1 MRAQVNP
8 VQSEQSSLSIHADI
22 LLDPRPGA
30 LAGAR
35 WLPRV
40 WRCLPASYVGRVTL
54 GLVLFAAVWLS
65 ELAASSLTAPMDNV
79 EQLTWVRSLQWGYYK
94 HPPLPTWLLWPVVHF
109 FGAAPVDTYVLGA
122 SVTLAALG
130 LYAWLLVLMR
140 GRAYATLALLAA
152 LCITFYNGRLHYY
165 NHNTVLMLFVTASA
179 LASWQAFRL
188 RSLAWWAALGLM
200 LGLGGL
206 SKYQIAVS
214 AVSVAVVWVQQ
225 RGWRDATHR
234 RGAWLAAGVA
244 GLTMLPHLLWLV
256 QSDFQP
262 IHYAMSTSLG
272 VAIPW
277 VDRWHAV
284 MHWLADELFN
294 RLLPAWLLLA
304 LALTTEPP
312 GQALAQ
318 GGAAPKAKASGG
330 LGLTRSLLLA
340 FGIVPLA
347 FMAAI
352 GLLFGS
358 ELQLQWGTAFAP
370 FAVPAATELLAMRKS
385 GATLS
390 LRRATIAF
398 VGIQILLLSVNWFT
412 SAKAPARWQ
421 SAHWCRFP
429 SAQLAQ
435 ELAGPARR
443 ALGGPVRII
452 DGPSQLAGAL
462 ALQLPEQP
470 WVLIDG
476 RPDISPWV
484 PADELS
490 HSPVLQLRVYQGTLD
505 PAWQAVGADFP
516 GLAWRVRWPDEQ
528 LEG

>member
-1 MRAQVNP
+1 MHDLVTL
-8 VQSEQSSLSIHADI
+8 VQSEPSSLAIRADI
-22 LLDPRPGA
+22 FLSPPPDGRSGSRWLA
-30 LAGAR
+30 LA
-35 WLPRV
+35 L
-40 WRCLPASYVGRVTL
+40 RCLPSSYAGRVAL
-54 GLVLFAAVWLS
+54 GLALFAAVWLS

-94 HPPLPTWLLWPVVHF
+94 HPPLPTWLLWPVVQL
-109 FGAAPVDTYVLGA
+109 FGAAPVATYVLGA
-122 SVTLAALG
+122 SITLAALG
-130 LYAWLLVLMR
+130 LYTWLLVQMR
-140 GRAYATLALLAA
+140 GRAYATVALLAA

-179 LASWQAFRL
+179 LACWQALRL
-188 RSLAWWAALGLM
+188 RSLAWWAVLGLV

-214 AVSVAVVWVQQ
+214 GLSVAVVWLQQ
-225 RGWRDATHR
+225 RGWRDALHR

-244 GLTMLPHLLWLV
+244 GLTLLPHLVWLV
-256 QSDFQP
+256 RSDFQP

-272 VAIPW
+272 VAMPW
-277 VDRWHAV
+277 VDRWMAV
-284 MHWLADELFN
+284 MHWLVDELFN

-304 LALTTEPP
+304 LALTARARSLVPDGEVIQP
-312 GQALAQ
+312 
-318 GGAAPKAKASGG
+318 AAVSPG

-340 FGIVPLA
+340 YGFVPLA

-358 ELQLQWGTAFAP
+358 ELQLQWGTAFVP
-370 FAVPAATELLAMRKS
+370 FAVPAVMELLALRKK
-385 GATLS
+385 GTTLS
-390 LRRATIAF
+390 LRRAAIAF
-398 VGIQILLLSVNWFT
+398 VAIQILLLGVNWFT

-429 SAQLAQ
+429 SARLAQ

-470 WVLIDG
+470 LVLIEG
-476 RPDISPWV
+476 HPEFSPWV
-484 PADELS
+484 PIDELAR
-490 HSPVLQLRVYQGTLD
+490 SPVLQLRVYEGTLD
-505 PAWQAVGADFP
+505 STWQAVGADFP
-516 GLAWRVRWPDEQ
+516 GLAWRVRWPRDDFDR
-528 LEG
+528 